1 MMDLIGIWVAAFL
14 TLAILSFLFGD
25 NPVYKFVEHIFV
37 GASAAFGIIVMF
49 NQAVWPFIQEGI
61 TTQDM
66 FLKITTYIAIFL
78 GILTLFRLEIMN
90 YVAPTLTW
98 ISRFP
103 IAFVTGVG
111 TGIAMVTGIQGYI
124 FPQVVATFLPIME
137 KHTSIIEI
145 VSNLVLIVGVLS
157 SLYYFYFSMEQR
169 GVLRWIV
176 KTGMVIIM
184 ITFGS
189 AFGYTIMA
197 RVSLL
202 IGRIYFLLS
211 DWLNIIR

>member
-1 MMDLIGIWVAAFL
+1 MMDLIGVWVAAFL

-37 GASAAFGIIVMF
+37 GASAAFGIIVML

-66 FLKITTYIAIFL
+66 FLKITTYIAIFM

-90 YVAPTLTW
+90 YIAPTLTW

-111 TGIAMVTGIQGYI
+111 TGIGIVTGIHGYI

-137 KHTSIIEI
+137 NNTSIIEI
-145 VSNLVLIVGVLS
+145 ASNLVLIVGVLS

-169 GVLRWIV
+169 GALRWIV
-176 KTGMVIIM
+176 KTGMIIIM

-202 IGRIYFLLS
+202 IGRIYFLIS
-211 DWLNIIR
+211 DWLHLVR

>member
-1 MMDLIGIWVAAFL
+1 MMDLIGVWVAAFL

-90 YVAPTLTW
+90 YIAPTLTW

-111 TGIAMVTGIQGYI
+111 TGIGIVTGIHGYI

-137 KHTSIIEI
+137 NNTSIIEI
-145 VSNLVLIVGVLS
+145 ASNLVLIVGVLS

-176 KTGMVIIM
+176 KTGMIIIM

>member
-1 MMDLIGIWVAAFL
+1 MMDLIGVWVAAFL

-111 TGIAMVTGIQGYI
+111 TGIGIVTGIHGYI

-176 KTGMVIIM
+176 KTGMIIIM

>member
-1 MMDLIGIWVAAFL
+1 MMDIIGVWLAAFL

-37 GASAAFGIIVMF
+37 GSSAAFGVLVAF
-49 NQAVWPFIQEGI
+49 NQAVWPFLQEGL
-61 TTQDM
+61 TTTDT
-66 FLKITTYIAIFL
+66 FLKVTTYIAMFM

-90 YVAPTLTW
+90 FIAPNLTW

-111 TGIAMVTGIQGYI
+111 TGIAIVTSIHGFI
-124 FPQVVATFLPIME
+124 FPQTVATFLPLFE
-137 KHTSIIEI
+137 KHASTVEVASNII
-145 VSNLVLIVGVLS
+145 LVIGVLA

-169 GVLRWIV
+169 GILKGITRM
-176 KTGMVIIM
+176 GMIIIM
-184 ITFGS
+184 ITFGA
-189 AFGYTIMA
+189 AFGYTVMA

-202 IGRIYFLLS
+202 IGRIYFLIS
-211 DWLNIIR
+211 DWLHLVR

>member
-1 MMDLIGIWVAAFL
+1 MMDIIGVWLAAFL
-14 TLAILSFLFGD
+14 TLAIMSFLFGD

-49 NQAVWPFIQEGI
+49 NQAIWPYLYEGF
-61 TTQDM
+61 TTTDA
-66 FLKITTYIAIFL
+66 FLKITTYIAIFI

-90 YVAPTLTW
+90 YVAPNLTW

-111 TGIAMVTGIQGYI
+111 TGIGIVTGIHGFV
-124 FPQVVATFLPIME
+124 FPQIVATFLPLLE
-137 KHTSIIEI
+137 KHASAIEI
-145 VSNLVLIVGVLS
+145 ASNLILVLGVLA

-169 GVLRWIV
+169 GILKGITRL
-176 KTGMVIIM
+176 GMVIIM
-184 ITFGS
+184 ITFGA
-189 AFGYTIMA
+189 AFGYTVMA

-202 IGRIYFLLS
+202 IGRIYFLIS
-211 DWLNIIR
+211 DWLHLVR